1 MRLIA
6 DENVR
11 RFFVRGFLRRAPDH
25 SFLEVHDVA
34 MLGTADVS
42 LLEWAAGND
51 VIIFSHDLATL
62 VPLAWRRVE
71 QGLPMPGVIFV
82 PQEYPQRRALDLLVA
97 LVEVST
103 EADFADRVTYL
114 TNFEGMVAR

>member
-1 MRLIA
+1 MIKGIP
-6 DENVR
+6 
-11 RFFVRGFLRRAPDH
+11 FFTLVFY
-25 SFLEVHDVA
+25 
-34 MLGTADVS
+34 T
-42 LLEWAAGND
+42 LLVAAGNRNENSS
-51 VIIFSHDLATL
+51 IGATL